1 MKYFIVVLFLCSAV
15 LFHIEFLLH
24 LIFEH
29 TLDFIAHGFS
39 AGLAEMDA
47 NLISIHHLK
56 NSAYRPLSHYHWN
69 LQSPSGRS

>member
-39 AGLAEMDA
+39 AGLAEM
-47 NLISIHHLK
+47 
-56 NSAYRPLSHYHWN
+56 
-69 LQSPSGRS
+69 